1 MFGFPFDRWDVIP
14 DPVDELI
21 FFKMVLAHQ
30 PAGEPDVLPDVYGP
44 KYQFEVLTKTT
55 FLGEARQQ

>member
-1 MFGFPFDRWDVIP
+1 V
-14 DPVDELI
+14 
-21 FFKMVLAHQ
+21 K
-30 PAGEPDVLPDVYGP
+30 PDVLPDVYGP